1 MAKPEKQE
9 FPKDA
14 DEIWE
19 FYRFCS
25 ILLGQVQYMDAA
37 GSLFKDTSDPKDM
50 PLTAMGAALMNHLM
64 EKIMRRSPKYAENTR
79 ISREEYNVMTKVAT
93 QFLALIKN

>member
-1 MAKPEKQE
+1 MAKPEKRE

-25 ILLGQVQYMDAA
+25 ILLGQAQYMNAA
-37 GSLFKDTSDPKDM
+37 GALFKDTSDPTDM

-79 ISREEYNVMTKVAT
+79 ISREEYDTMMKVASK
-93 QFLALIKN
+93 FLALIKN